1 MVQLAFKPLTILPPR
16 FETRCCKEPL
26 RLWAVRAWEE
36 DTPAGEE
43 PLEWIVLTS
52 VPTLTLEQAWER
64 VNWYEHRW
72 VVEDYHQGLKTGCH
86 LEQRQMQSVDRMK
99 RLLGFLSPLAV
110 RLLQLRDLA
119 RREPEQPAHALLD
132 ADLVIVVAAQ
142 TGQSPTTMTMHAF
155 WTAIAQMGGYLAR
168 HGDGPPGWKTLW
180 KGWLRV
186 QTLLEGVHLASHLR
200 L

>member
-1 MVQLAFKPLTILPPR
+1 MVQLAFQPLTILPPR
-16 FETRCCKEPL
+16 FETRCGKEPL
-26 RLWAVRAWEE
+26 RLWAVRVWEE

-52 VPTLTLEQAWER
+52 VPTLTWEQVWER

-86 LEQRQMQSVDRMK
+86 LEQRQMQSVDRVK

-119 RREPEQPAHALLD
+119 RREPEQPR
-132 ADLVIVVAAQ
+132 
-142 TGQSPTTMTMHAF
+142 TRF
-155 WTAIAQMGGYLAR
+155 WMLISSSL
-168 HGDGPPGWKTLW
+168 
-180 KGWLRV
+180 WLRK
-186 QTLLEGVHLASHLR
+186 LASR
-200 L
+200 PPP